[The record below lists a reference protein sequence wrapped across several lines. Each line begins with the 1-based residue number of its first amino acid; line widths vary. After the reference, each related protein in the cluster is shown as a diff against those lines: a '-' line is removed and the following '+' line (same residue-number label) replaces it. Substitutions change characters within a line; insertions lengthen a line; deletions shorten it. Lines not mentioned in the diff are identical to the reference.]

1 MSQINGLTLPKWGY
15 SKLAA
20 LSDALHQGVDQTAQ
34 GSVMLRLSQINVA
47 LVRQTPSFRLPSMR
61 QPLDDDEALPLQAF
75 EYSERR
81 RQQFTALAVVPTPA
95 CDRRLDG
102 DDQELGRHPF
112 VTRLHWQFFRVGKT
126 DSVLPAIYSRP
137 RLKIFKPKI

>member
-1 MSQINGLTLPKWGY
+1 
-15 SKLAA
+15 
-20 LSDALHQGVDQTAQ
+20 
-34 GSVMLRLSQINVA
+34 
-47 LVRQTPSFRLPSMR
+47 MR
-61 QPLDDDEALPLQAF
+61 QPLDGDEALPLQAF

-112 VTRLHWQFFRVGKT
+112 VTRLHCHARSLRRQAAAHPIAFASSILVDRLSTKAEAEGGK
-126 DSVLPAIYSRP
+126 SVTGSA
-137 RLKIFKPKI
+137 KPSPTS

>member
-1 MSQINGLTLPKWGY
+1 
-15 SKLAA
+15 
-20 LSDALHQGVDQTAQ
+20 
-34 GSVMLRLSQINVA
+34 
-47 LVRQTPSFRLPSMR
+47 MR
-61 QPLDDDEALPLQAF
+61 QPLDGDEALPLQAF

-112 VTRLHWQFFRVGKT
+112 VTRLHCDARSLRRQAAAHPIAFASSILVDRLSTKAEAEGGK
-126 DSVLPAIYSRP
+126 
-137 RLKIFKPKI
+137 

>member
-1 MSQINGLTLPKWGY
+1 MR
-15 SKLAA
+15 
-20 LSDALHQGVDQTAQ
+20 
-34 GSVMLRLSQINVA
+34 RL
-47 LVRQTPSFRLPSMR
+47 
-61 QPLDDDEALPLQAF
+61 LDGDEALPLQAF

-112 VTRLHWQFFRVGKT
+112 VTRFHCHGSL
-126 DSVLPAIYSRP
+126 SRP
-137 RLKIFKPKI
+137 TAAHPIAFASSILVDRLSTKAEAEGGK